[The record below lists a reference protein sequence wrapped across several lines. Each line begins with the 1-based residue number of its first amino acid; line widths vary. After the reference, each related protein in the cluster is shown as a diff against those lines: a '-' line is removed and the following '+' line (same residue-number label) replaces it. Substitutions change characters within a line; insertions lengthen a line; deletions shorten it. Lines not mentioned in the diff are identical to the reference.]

1 MMKLSDELVQGFA
14 LGEAALSEHA
24 EEVIRTV
31 VMEEDEAW
39 VGPERSVKSRFLELL
54 EQHPE
59 LTRPQAYMQ
68 AMMEI
73 TEPAIKATYR
83 GYAVSPELAPG
94 VLARLEEN
102 DNATRRL

>member
-1 MMKLSDELVQGFA
+1 MNMETA
-14 LGEAALSEHA
+14 LEEFA
-24 EEVIRTV
+24 EEVTRAV

-68 AMMEI
+68 AVMEI
-73 TEPAIKATYR
+73 TEPAIEAAAKEEDGAAR
-83 GYAVSPELAPG
+83 VDAGASRCPG
-94 VLARLEEN
+94 SKRA
-102 DNATRRL
+102 